1 MVDRLINTKNGGY
14 NMSSSF
20 YFNFK
25 DVFRAGRMGFKGKKI
40 FTHLLGFLLGYV
52 IYEIL
57 VYLSLSGS
65 NIIGDFWKN
74 YGLFP
79 VFIVAWRSPIVLPT
93 ATIVLMAIGALIWF
107 LIYLLFS
114 TAVSKITIEELR
126 GDDFYSLKSAL
137 KFAFSNSKTLYLT
150 ALSLIGIIIFCIFW
164 PSLVGLLDLIP
175 KIEQFAEHF
184 ATPLTTFLTIPVYF
198 LSLLMMLTIFACLF
212 GIFLI
217 PSIIAVTEDDT
228 FETIYQLYSVIWN
241 QPWRLVIY
249 IKLLWFVATLGFI
262 IFAYISIAGLYLAFL
277 PSTLL
282 AHQQTYYFA
291 DVIARSLR
299 IIGAG
304 NFAHLIPG
312 ANIATDISMPWT
324 LDLATFFMFVS
335 FIIIVGVIVSYPM
348 SIFSCGNTI
357 IYAILRKKIDNED
370 MLRSK
375 QDEKSEEKRSEEQK
389 SDS

>member
-1 MVDRLINTKNGGY
+1 MPSN
-14 NMSSSF
+14 F
-20 YFNFK
+20 YFDFR

-40 FTHLLGFLLGYV
+40 FIHLLGFLIGYT

-65 NIIGDFWKN
+65 TVINDFWKT

-79 VFIVAWRSPIVLPT
+79 VFIVTFKSPIILPT
-93 ATIVLMAIGALIWF
+93 ATIIAMAIGALIWF

-114 TAVSKITIEELR
+114 TAVSKIAIEELR

-137 KFAFSNSKTLYLT
+137 KFAFSHSKILYLT
-150 ALSLIGIIIFCIFW
+150 VLGLIGIIIFCIFW

-184 ATPLTTFLTIPVYF
+184 GTPLTTFLTIPVYF
-198 LSLLMMLTIFACLF
+198 LSLLMILTIFACIF

-217 PSIIAVTEDDT
+217 PPIIAVTEEDT
-228 FETIYQLYSVIWN
+228 FETVYQLYSTIWN

-249 IKLLWFVATLGFI
+249 NKLLWFVATLGFA

-277 PSTLL
+277 PSMLL
-282 AHQQTYYFA
+282 AHQESYYFA

-299 IIGAG
+299 IIGASS
-304 NFAHLIPG
+304 FAHLIPG
-312 ANIATDISMPWT
+312 ANVMTDVSMPWT

-335 FIIIVGVIVSYPM
+335 FIIIVGIVVSYPL
-348 SIFSCGNTI
+348 SVLSCGNTV
-357 IYAILRKKIDNED
+357 IYTILRKKIDNEN
-370 MLRSK
+370 MLESK
-375 QDEKSEEKRSEEQK
+375 QEESFEEKKSEEQK
-389 SDS
+389 SDT